1 MKAEADEEER
11 AEPQQS
17 SLDKSPASSET
28 DDSDEDEGGGQE
40 PPSDLRDSCRPLND
54 TESEN
59 HDVGCSA
66 EKQSF
71 SCFEC
76 NKQSFCEQSLHRHMR
91 CHAPPLRAA
100 TRPREEERAPKS
112 FVCDVCGQIFKQRT
126 HLRTHRRVHTGEKP
140 YSGDE
145 CGKRF
150 NQRGNL
156 QSHRRVHTGDKAC
169 RTHLKRHGKVHSG
182 ERPFACEVCG
192 DRGGRPEEPLPG
204 SHVREAV
211 RLRRLRKDLPA
222 AVHAQKTRRGAHGEK
237 PFRCGLCGVRFSQ
250 QGNMK
255 SHMRV
260 HT

>member
-1 MKAEADEEER
+1 SQIVFILIKYHIKKEDEEVWDCQERLDEFPFPVITVKTEDDDEEEFSSQLHHSPMER
-11 AEPQQS
+11 GREAPDCS
-17 SLDKSPASSET
+17 ATNSLDKSPASSET

-76 NKQSFCEQSLHRHMR
+76 NKQSFCEQSL
-91 CHAPPLRAA
+91 
-100 TRPREEERAPKS
+100 APKS

-156 QSHRRVHTGDKAC
+156 QSHRRVHTGKKAC
-169 RTHLKRHGKVHSG
+169 RTHLKRHGKLQS
-182 ERPFACEVCG
+182 
-192 DRGGRPEEPLPG
+192 
-204 SHVREAV
+204 
-211 RLRRLRKDLPA
+211 A
-222 AVHAQKTRRGAHGEK
+222 AVCCQSSRAFKAPPICR
-237 PFRCGLCGVRFSQ
+237 
-250 QGNMK
+250 
-255 SHMRV
+255 
-260 HT
+260 